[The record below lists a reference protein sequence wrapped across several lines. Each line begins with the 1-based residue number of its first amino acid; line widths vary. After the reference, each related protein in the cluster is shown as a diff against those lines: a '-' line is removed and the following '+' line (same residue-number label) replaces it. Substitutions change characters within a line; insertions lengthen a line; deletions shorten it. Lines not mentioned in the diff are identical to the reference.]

1 VTGDYFWIRRAPNG
15 ATEILSVSGELDLGS
30 VPALERAMAAVAEV
44 AENGEICLDLSGLSF
59 VDSTGAE
66 ALCKIHRTAE
76 ARGQRIIYASPQPQ
90 VRKVLELLGLDKVL
104 RLTDIGYTRLAQH
117 QV

>member
-15 ATEILSVSGELDLGS
+15 ATEILHVSGELDLGS
-30 VPALERAMAAVAEV
+30 VPTLKRAVAAVAEV
-44 AENGEICLDLSGLSF
+44 AQNGEICLDLSGLAF
-59 VDSTGAE
+59 VDSTGAK
-66 ALCKIHRTAE
+66 ALCNIHQTAE

-90 VRKVLELLGLDKVL
+90 VRKVLELLGLDTVL